1 MVNGAS
7 GRPAQDPARRSD
19 TGKFVCFFF
28 KLFPPRG
35 NNKNEFNKQLYANR
49 WCKKP
54 GICGRDVIRESAYCY
69 VEGSFCQ
76 KWIHRKI
83 RASHEDENQ
92 GNN

>member
-1 MVNGAS
+1 MEQVDALHKILHDAATPAS
-7 GRPAQDPARRSD
+7 L
-19 TGKFVCFFF
+19 FVFFF